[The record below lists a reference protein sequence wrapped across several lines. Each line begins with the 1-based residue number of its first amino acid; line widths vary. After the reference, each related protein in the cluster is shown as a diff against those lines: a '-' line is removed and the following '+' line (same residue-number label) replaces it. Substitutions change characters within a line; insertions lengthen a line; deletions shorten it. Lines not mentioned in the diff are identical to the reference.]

1 MPVLKNAK
9 HELFAQALA
18 KGMSAIRAYEAAGYK
33 PDRGAASRLSANVS
47 ISVRLNELLEKAA
60 ERTLVTVE
68 RVTAE
73 LEQARQLAMS
83 QPRGALA
90 AVSASMSKAKLHG
103 LLDEKKRTRTK
114 LSYARPA
121 LTTARS

>member
-18 KGMSAIRAYEAAGYK
+18 KGMSAIHAYEAAGYK

-47 ISVRLNELLEKAA
+47 IFVRLNELLEKAA

-73 LEQARQLAMS
+73 LEQARQLAMT
-83 QPRGALA
+83 QPNGALA
-90 AVSASMSKAKLHG
+90 AVLASMSKAKLHG
-103 LLDEKKRTRTK
+103 LLKEGKRN
-114 LSYARPA
+114 
-121 LTTARS
+121 